1 VTLGPVERLVLR
13 TYLGPQDLPAIA
25 TVVNETNRADGY
37 EEIETPETLAIE
49 FAHPSG
55 WEPERDWF
63 LAEVSG
69 VLAATSRARS
79 YRLAS
84 GERIYRTEGWVLPS
98 WRGRGIGRQL
108 LRHTERR
115 LRTRAREDPFDGARF
130 LEIWAST
137 TDPAARQLFES
148 EGYRPVR
155 FFFHMVRPTLD
166 ALEPRPLPDG
176 FDIRPVLT
184 DDLNRIIAGLDEAF
198 AENWGASQHTAV
210 DQELFLAD
218 PGTDPGRWMVAWAGT
233 DVAGLVV
240 PQVYEHANAAFG
252 RRHALLRSVAV
263 RKPWRRRGLAT
274 ALIAEAL
281 GRLRAEGFD
290 SADLWVDADNQD
302 AALGLYERMGFAT
315 DLTTVAYR
323 KPLEAVSTD
332 RS

>member
-1 VTLGPVERLVLR
+1 VTLGSVRGLVLR
-13 TYLGPQDLPAIA
+13 TYSGPQELPAIA

-37 EEIETPETLAIE
+37 EEIETPETLAVE

-55 WEPERDWF
+55 WEPEHDWF
-63 LAEVSG
+63 LGEVDG

-115 LRTRAREDPFDGARF
+115 LRARATEDPVDGARF
-130 LEIWAST
+130 LETWAST
-137 TDPAARQLFES
+137 TDAAAGELFQS

-166 ALEPRPLPDG
+166 VLEPRPLPQG
-176 FDIRPVLT
+176 FDIRPVV
-184 DDLNRIIAGLDEAF
+184 DGDLNRIVAALDEAF
-198 AENWGASQHTAV
+198 AENWGASEHTAA
-210 DQELFLAD
+210 DQEQFLAD
-218 PGTDPGRWMVAWAGT
+218 PGTDPGRWVVAWAGA
-233 DVAGLVV
+233 DVVALVV
-240 PQVYEHANAAFG
+240 PQVYEHANAVFG
-252 RRHALLRSVAV
+252 RRRALLRNVAV

-274 ALIAEAL
+274 ALMAEAFR
-281 GRLRAEGFD
+281 RLRAEGFG

-302 AALGLYERMGFAT
+302 AALGLYERIGFVT
-315 DLTTVAYR
+315 DLTTVAYQ
-323 KPLEAVSTD
+323 KPLDGS
-332 RS
+332 

>member
-1 VTLGPVERLVLR
+1 VTRGSVKGPVLR

-37 EEIETPETLAIE
+37 EEIETIETLAIE
-49 FAHPSG
+49 FAHASG

-63 LAEVSG
+63 LVNVEG

-115 LRTRAREDPFDGARF
+115 LRARAALDQPDGARF
-130 LEIWAST
+130 LETWAST
-137 TDPAARQLFES
+137 TDPGAGQLFES
-148 EGYRPVR
+148 EGYQPIR
-155 FFFHMVRPTLD
+155 FFFHMVRATLE
-166 ALEPRPLPDG
+166 ALEPRRLPEG
-176 FDIRPVLT
+176 CDIRRVV
-184 DDLNRIIAGLDEAF
+184 DGDLNRIIAAIDEAF
-198 AENWGASQHTAV
+198 AENWGASEHTAADR
-210 DQELFLAD
+210 DQFLAD
-218 PGTDPGRWMVAWAGT
+218 PRTDPGRWVVAWAGS
-233 DVAGLVV
+233 DIAAVVV
-240 PQVYEHANAAFG
+240 PQVDEHANTIFG
-252 RRHALLRSVAV
+252 RRRALLRNVAV

-274 ALIAEAL
+274 ALMAEAL
-281 GRLRAEGFD
+281 GRLRAEGFG

-302 AALGLYERMGFAT
+302 AALGLYERLGFIT

-323 KPLEAVSTD
+323 KPLDGS
-332 RS
+332 